1 MAAGEQNRF
10 VAAATGTLN
19 LVVAGCG
26 ALAAAALQS
35 VPVAVIGGVAY
46 AALVA
51 WDLIG
56 RAPQRQDP
64 IPNPAGLKDPEARGA
79 ALALRRARQELDQ
92 VLGDSPRQIRG
103 YMAMSTASVVEMEHR
118 ASHLIDRLDR
128 LATYLQTADSKGV
141 RSQLDRLRAQA
152 SGSADAEARAQ
163 FESAAS
169 AREEQ
174 LRTLADLQ
182 DARDRTSAHLARIVA
197 AYEALPARVVR
208 MRALD
213 AQAAD
218 TLSGD
223 VGQELDRM
231 NQEIAAFEQTLE
243 SLAQKVPA

>member
-1 MAAGEQNRF
+1 
-10 VAAATGTLN
+10 
-19 LVVAGCG
+19 
-26 ALAAAALQS
+26 
-35 VPVAVIGGVAY
+35 
-46 AALVA
+46 
-51 WDLIG
+51 
-56 RAPQRQDP
+56 
-64 IPNPAGLKDPEARGA
+64 
-79 ALALRRARQELDQ
+79 
-92 VLGDSPRQIRG
+92 
-103 YMAMSTASVVEMEHR
+103 

-128 LATYLQTADSKGV
+128 LATHLPTPDSKGV
-141 RSQLDRLRAQA
+141 RSQLDPLPAPA
-152 SGSADAEARAQ
+152 SRSAHAEARAQ
-163 FESAAS
+163 VESAAP

-174 LRTLADLQ
+174 LRTLADPQ
-182 DARDRTSAHLARIVA
+182 DAPRRTSAHLARIVA